1 MHVDSNGV
9 RIHVEDQGTGAPA
22 LVFLHYWGGSS
33 RTWNAVVDALP
44 ITCRIVRPDLRGW
57 GSSVTMPSSD
67 GPVGYNL
74 SDYAA
79 DVAAVVSALELDNYV
94 LIGHSMGG
102 KIAQLLASQ
111 RPSGLA
117 GLVLVAPA
125 PPGAL
130 QMPEEAKAAMAS
142 AYVSEASVGLAIEHM
157 LTSRPL
163 SPEQRRQVI
172 EDSLRGTAEAKIAW
186 PQSISQEDITHQ
198 VQAINVPTVVIAGER
213 DQVDSV
219 ATLKAHLLPN
229 IPHADFHELA
239 GTGHL
244 SPLESPVE
252 LAAIIG
258 GFVSTL
264 RSKLSA

>member
-33 RTWNAVVDALP
+33 RTWNAVVDALQ
-44 ITCRIVRPDLRGW
+44 IDCRTVRPDLRGW
-57 GSSVTMPSSD
+57 GRTVTMPSWD
-67 GPVGYNL
+67 GPVGYGL

-79 DVAAVVSALELDNYV
+79 DIAAVVSALELDEYV

-111 RPSGLA
+111 RPGGLV

-125 PPGAL
+125 PPGPL
-130 QMPEEAKAAMAS
+130 PMPEEARAAMAS
-142 AYVSEASVGLAIEHM
+142 AYVSEASVSLAIEHM
-157 LTSRPL
+157 LTARPL
-163 SPEQRRQVI
+163 SPGQRRQVI
-172 EDSLRGTAEAKIAW
+172 EDSLRGTAEAKAAW

-198 VQAINVPTVVIAGER
+198 VQAINVPTVVIAGEMDR
-213 DQVDSV
+213 VDSV

-244 SPLESPVE
+244 SPLESPVA

-258 GFVSTL
+258 EFVSTL
-264 RSKLSA
+264 GRTLSA

>member
-1 MHVDSNGV
+1 MLVDSNGV

-44 ITCRIVRPDLRGW
+44 ITCRVVRPDLRGW
-57 GSSVTMPSSD
+57 GSSVTMPSWD
-67 GPVGYNL
+67 RPVGCNL

-94 LIGHSMGG
+94 VIGHSMGG

-172 EDSLRGTAEAKIAW
+172 EDSLRGTAEAKAAW